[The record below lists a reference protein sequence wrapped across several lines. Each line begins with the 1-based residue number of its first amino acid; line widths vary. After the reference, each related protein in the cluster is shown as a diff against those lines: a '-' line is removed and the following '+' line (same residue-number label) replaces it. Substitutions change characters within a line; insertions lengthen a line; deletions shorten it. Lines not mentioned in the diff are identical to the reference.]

1 MIKVIATI
9 RNLTSQAVQVLSYQ
23 SQFRERV
30 HFADASFS
38 VSTAFVARELPSQN
52 NFLRNGLVLVLIHDL
67 RRVVILFNTS
77 QRLPIHVLLSAKSDL
92 KKKKKKI
99 VQNQRSQLEIVS
111 SKRFVCNVAKIYYI
125 LSLSVLENLIKDL
138 GTNTHLKKE
147 ENLSHSFI

>member
-92 KKKKKKI
+92 KKKKKKLFKTRE
-99 VQNQRSQLEIVS
+99 VNLRQSQV
-111 SKRFVCNVAKIYYI
+111 
-125 LSLSVLENLIKDL
+125 KDL
-138 GTNTHLKKE
+138 CVMLLKYIIFYHCQSLKI
-147 ENLSHSFI
+147 L

>member
-92 KKKKKKI
+92 KKKKKKKKKFKTRE
-99 VQNQRSQLEIVS
+99 VNLRQSQV
-111 SKRFVCNVAKIYYI
+111 
-125 LSLSVLENLIKDL
+125 KDL
-138 GTNTHLKKE
+138 CVMLLKYIIFYHCQSLKI
-147 ENLSHSFI
+147 L